1 MILTITIP
9 GKTPNLN
16 SLYVT
21 SKCGR
26 YRFLSKEAQTYK
38 TQVKKIMNGVK
49 FEIDKKTH
57 GLEVEAYFYIRNIFT
72 KTGSNSEKSG
82 SNSEKSGDID
92 GFLKCSI
99 DAIFANLEIDDSAIC
114 KLTVYKLESD
124 QDMSTFL
131 ISPML
136 LKSVKRKVIQTI

>member
-72 KTGSNSEKSG
+72 KTGSI
-82 SNSEKSGDID
+82 SEKSGDID

>member
-38 TQVKKIMNGVK
+38 TQVKKIMNDVK

-72 KTGSNSEKSG
+72 KTGSI
-82 SNSEKSGDID
+82 SEKSGDID

>member
-1 MILTITIP
+1 
-9 GKTPNLN
+9 
-16 SLYVT
+16 
-21 SKCGR
+21 
-26 YRFLSKEAQTYK
+26 
-38 TQVKKIMNGVK
+38 MNGVK

-72 KTGSNSEKSG
+72 KTGSI
-82 SNSEKSGDID
+82 SEKSGDID

>member
-38 TQVKKIMNGVK
+38 T
-49 FEIDKKTH
+49 H

-72 KTGSNSEKSG
+72 KTGSI
-82 SNSEKSGDID
+82 SEKSGDID